1 MSEEST
7 SNAKKSRSLSDAER
21 RLLRRQK
28 RILNNANDRLGRI
41 TSTHSSSSLN
51 TEPSSTLTSRSVSP
65 QPSLT
70 SSPITYE
77 APDSIFSSR
86 KNTGNFESLP
96 PPLYS
101 DSPLQPSPDRQ
112 TFTPLIRI
120 NNDTDPQKLF
130 LQQDRENPSF
140 SASTSDDDRNGY
152 FENNEHSRR
161 KLTNLDPANSSS
173 ASLASISPEDLTIYD
188 EINNYCQQQQ
198 QQHTIQPFPF
208 LPFLNPD
215 LMNSVPSGQQQ
226 QQLDVQS
233 KLWQLIHFFTMI
245 ILGLLVTWSEVFRR
259 DGSWSRF
266 TKLIYKHPREMSDID
281 QVSNWSLF
289 WYFVTV
295 ELILQTSRLFLQK
308 NRTFGGT
315 TLGAIAANLP
325 PPLSD
330 ALTILLRYNL
340 IWNSLWE
347 DICVLGFV
355 VGFYIMISPILSTFL
370 W

>member
-120 NNDTDPQKLF
+120 NNDTDPQKL
-130 LQQDRENPSF
+130 
-140 SASTSDDDRNGY
+140 
-152 FENNEHSRR
+152 

-173 ASLASISPEDLTIYD
+173 AS
-188 EINNYCQQQQ
+188 
-198 QQHTIQPFPF
+198 
-208 LPFLNPD
+208 
-215 LMNSVPSGQQQ
+215 
-226 QQLDVQS
+226 
-233 KLWQLIHFFTMI
+233 
-245 ILGLLVTWSEVFRR
+245 

-295 ELILQTSRLFLQK
+295 ELILQTSRL
-308 NRTFGGT
+308 
-315 TLGAIAANLP
+315 
-325 PPLSD
+325 
-330 ALTILLRYNL
+330 
-340 IWNSLWE
+340 WE

>member
-51 TEPSSTLTSRSVSP
+51 TEPSSALTSRSVSP

-70 SSPITYE
+70 SSPITSE

-86 KNTGNFESLP
+86 KSTGNFESLP

-101 DSPLQPSPDRQ
+101 DSPLQSSPDRQ

-130 LQQDRENPSF
+130 LQQDRENPSL

-173 ASLASISPEDLTIYD
+173 ASLTSISPEDLTIYD
-188 EINNYCQQQQ
+188 EINNYC
-198 QQHTIQPFPF
+198 
-208 LPFLNPD
+208 
-215 LMNSVPSGQQQ
+215 
-226 QQLDVQS
+226 
-233 KLWQLIHFFTMI
+233 
-245 ILGLLVTWSEVFRR
+245 
-259 DGSWSRF
+259 
-266 TKLIYKHPREMSDID
+266 
-281 QVSNWSLF
+281 
-289 WYFVTV
+289 
-295 ELILQTSRLFLQK
+295 
-308 NRTFGGT
+308 T
-315 TLGAIAANLP
+315 TLGALAANLP

-347 DICVLGFV
+347 DICILGFHRKMV
-355 VGFYIMISPILSTFL
+355 IDNNYCAVSILLGSVLRSNALIKQWMDDIWTCETL
-370 W
+370 ICRIYR